1 MKILIMIFWIQ
12 FKQNIIIFIFKQMS
26 SEETSSSTTID
37 RPITPTPTAKPKR
50 QRKSKYATPEEAH
63 QAKLR
68 QMREWRLRKK
78 AEAEAAKNKAITQNP
93 SSGSSEEAIDIN
105 GGYIVNLRFST
116 KEQRDKFIEACHE
129 GMN

>member
-1 MKILIMIFWIQ
+1 
-12 FKQNIIIFIFKQMS
+12 MS
-26 SEETSSSTTID
+26 SEETSSSSTTID

-78 AEAEAAKNKAITQNP
+78 AEAEAAKNKAATQSP
-93 SSGSSEEAIDIN
+93 SSSSSEEAPSNKAIDIN

-116 KEQRDKFIEACHE
+116 KEQRDKFLQACHE

>member
-1 MKILIMIFWIQ
+1 
-12 FKQNIIIFIFKQMS
+12 MS
-26 SEETSSSTTID
+26 SEETSSSSSTIE

-116 KEQRDKFIEACHE
+116 KEQRDKFLQACHE